1 MSTWKAELTTV
12 FEAPNP
18 GHTILRHRQSVG
30 PLALQKILYPE
41 GLGIAHGF
49 LLHPP
54 SGIAGGD
61 TISISSRVKPNAHAL
76 LTTPGAARWYKANQ
90 ETASQNVEILVEDH
104 GCLEWLP
111 SENIFFDACQARL
124 RTEIRLARSARF
136 IGWEILQFGQQRSLQ
151 TTAHTWSHG
160 GARLDTSVVVN
171 GCLDWKEL
179 AEFTTDNVYE
189 HPSMQG
195 MGGFSVHGT
204 LWAYCGK
211 FLPEADQDVCQQ
223 QTQFLPEL
231 RSGFTQFP
239 SGLLVFRVLAR
250 ETEAARKALALVWAS
265 LRPWAVGRPAEPL
278 RIWAT

>member
-1 MSTWKAELTTV
+1 MSTWRAELATV
-12 FEAPNP
+12 FEAPRP
-18 GHTILRHRQSVG
+18 GITILQHRQSLG

-41 GLGIAHGF
+41 GPGIAHGF

-61 TISISSRVKPNAHAL
+61 TLSISVRVKPYAHAL
-76 LTTPGAARWYKANQ
+76 LTTPGAARWYKAHE
-90 ETASQNVEILVEDH
+90 ETASQNVEILVEDD

-124 RTEIRLARSARF
+124 RTEIRLATSARF
-136 IGWEILQFGQQRSLQ
+136 IGWEVIQFGQQRSLQ
-151 TTAHTWSHG
+151 ASAHTWSHG
-160 GARLDTSVVVN
+160 SGRLDTSVIVN

-179 AEFTTDNVYE
+179 AEFTTGNVYE
-189 HPSMQG
+189 RPSMLG

-204 LWAYCGK
+204 LWAYCGEL
-211 FLPEADQDVCQQ
+211 LPEADRDACQQ

-239 SGLLVFRVLAR
+239 SGLLIFRVLAY
-250 ETEAARKALALVWAS
+250 ETESARKALAHVWAS
-265 LRPWAVGRPAEPL
+265 LRPWVVGRPAEPL

>member
-1 MSTWKAELTTV
+1 MSTWKAELSTV
-12 FEAPNP
+12 FEAPTP
-18 GHTILRHRQSVG
+18 GFSILQHRQSVG
-30 PLALQKILYPE
+30 PLALQKVLYPE
-41 GLGIAHGF
+41 GPGIAHGF

-61 TISISSRVKPNAHAL
+61 TLSISARVKPNAHAL
-76 LTTPGAARWYKANQ
+76 LTTPGAARWYKANG
-90 ETASQNVEILVEDH
+90 ETASQDVEILVEDA

-124 RTEIRLARSARF
+124 RSEIRLAASARF
-136 IGWEILQFGQQRSLQ
+136 IGWEVLQFGQQRSLQ
-151 TTAHTWSHG
+151 STAHSWSEG
-160 GARLDTSVVVN
+160 SARLDTSVMVD

-179 AEFTTDNVYE
+179 AEFTTGSVYE
-189 HPSMQG
+189 CPSILG

-204 LWAYCGK
+204 LWAYCGRPMPD
-211 FLPEADQDVCQQ
+211 LDRDICQQ
-223 QTQFLPEL
+223 QTRFLPEL

-250 ETEAARKALALVWAS
+250 DTETARKVLALVWAT